1 MVRATVDASRHPPP
15 SPIRH
20 PPIRLVEPGAHHRRS
35 HGAQAVNDACGVVCG
50 RSVSIA
56 RGGPAFTAD
65 AGLPRAVWS
74 SSNHVAPGR
83 PGRNV
88 SVSIFHDALK
98 ALLGPNVDLPSTDG
112 SEWPIVAPE
121 AAERGGERSGHV
133 LPVGRRGRTTPTSPF
148 ERSDRRLRMAVYI
161 LGLLWTF
168 RRAAL
173 RASLGRGLRRPVSLG
188 AIAWPEVASFRLDHG
203 CCSRW

>member
-65 AGLPRAVWS
+65 AGLPRAVWA

-88 SVSIFHDALK
+88 SVSIC
-98 ALLGPNVDLPSTDG
+98 
-112 SEWPIVAPE
+112 
-121 AAERGGERSGHV
+121 GGERSGHV

>member
-1 MVRATVDASRHPPP
+1 MRAESSAGGLSPSREEGRPSQLTRAS
-15 SPIRH
+15 
-20 PPIRLVEPGAHHRRS
+20 LEL
-35 HGAQAVNDACGVVCG
+35 CG
-50 RSVSIA
+50 RRQTTWL
-56 RGGPAFTAD
+56 RGG
-65 AGLPRAVWS
+65 
-74 SSNHVAPGR
+74 

-161 LGLLWTF
+161 LGLLWIF